1 MCFFALYTLCVTGL
15 LIWTVKLAQLQCWF
29 SAKKK
34 NDGEGGAD
42 CEPNGHPACYH
53 HAGQERVRSEGLERV
68 PGQRSLRPSP
78 PLRRLQKQEMQSRRK
93 DPFFQQIPGCNL
105 APQSGLYRGKEEKG
119 GEAIKSV

>member
-1 MCFFALYTLCVTGL
+1 MTAR
-15 LIWTVKLAQLQCWF
+15 
-29 SAKKK
+29 
-34 NDGEGGAD
+34 GGAD